1 MEGRNLVRSGARRI
15 GNELRVG
22 SFRLRGERDDL
33 LVDVSEA
40 QTIGDRAADG
50 FAAGACRVRDRHH
63 AGRHSSSSWNA
74 AGSRLEPLYLGA
86 RRGGL
91 PVGGSGGSTETIRPR
106 QRIRR
111 CGRAGTPSVG
121 SLSVIVPQHAR
132 WPLRVSARATLPPSS
147 GPGSQASIYLLVARQ
162 RSTTPAGQ

>member
-1 MEGRNLVRSGARRI
+1 MEGRNLVRSGALRI

-33 LVDVSEA
+33 LVDVLEA

-74 AGSRLEPLYLGA
+74 AGSRLA
-86 RRGGL
+86 
-91 PVGGSGGSTETIRPR
+91 
-106 QRIRR
+106 
-111 CGRAGTPSVG
+111 
-121 SLSVIVPQHAR
+121 SLDYI
-132 WPLRVSARATLPPSS
+132 S
-147 GPGSQASIYLLVARQ
+147 GPGVAASRW
-162 RSTTPAGQ
+162 AGPVEND